1 MNKEE
6 NNKKHSEENYI
17 EDAKKYYEE
26 RLRNK
31 LKNEGNNIEN
41 IILYNNDQNK
51 ITLKKSF
58 SLNPKTKNKNSL
70 NNLLSNNNI
79 YENNVKLTYSIMK
92 DYSQLYIN
100 KDDNFL
106 NRMIFDVNK
115 RQSKNERRKKLI
127 EQNKIKINEVQ
138 RIKAFNR
145 LIEDANR
152 RIEAQEN
159 IENLQGKLSL
169 NLVAPSHKKYNYNQW
184 DYIYKNRF
192 KKFEENSKNKIEK
205 NRKEKEEKNKKIEE
219 EELKQS

>member
-1 MNKEE
+1 
-6 NNKKHSEENYI
+6 
-17 EDAKKYYEE
+17 
-26 RLRNK
+26 
-31 LKNEGNNIEN
+31 
-41 IILYNNDQNK
+41 
-51 ITLKKSF
+51 
-58 SLNPKTKNKNSL
+58 
-70 NNLLSNNNI
+70 
-79 YENNVKLTYSIMK
+79 MK

-169 NLVAPSHKKYNYNQW
+169 NL
-184 DYIYKNRF
+184 
-192 KKFEENSKNKIEK
+192 IEPF
-205 NRKEKEEKNKKIEE
+205 
-219 EELKQS
+219 S

>member
-1 MNKEE
+1 
-6 NNKKHSEENYI
+6 
-17 EDAKKYYEE
+17 
-26 RLRNK
+26 
-31 LKNEGNNIEN
+31 
-41 IILYNNDQNK
+41 
-51 ITLKKSF
+51 
-58 SLNPKTKNKNSL
+58 
-70 NNLLSNNNI
+70 
-79 YENNVKLTYSIMK
+79 MK

-100 KDDNFL
+100 KDDKFL
-106 NRMIFDVNK
+106 NRMKFDVYK

-159 IENLQGKLSL
+159 IENLQGKLSS

-192 KKFEENSKNKIEK
+192 KKIEENS
-205 NRKEKEEKNKKIEE
+205 
-219 EELKQS
+219 

>member
-41 IILYNNDQNK
+41 IILQNK
-51 ITLKKSF
+51 ISLKKSF

-79 YENNVKLTYSIMK
+79 YENNEKLTYSIMK

-205 NRKEKEEKNKKIEE
+205 NEKKKKKKI
-219 EELKQS
+219 KN